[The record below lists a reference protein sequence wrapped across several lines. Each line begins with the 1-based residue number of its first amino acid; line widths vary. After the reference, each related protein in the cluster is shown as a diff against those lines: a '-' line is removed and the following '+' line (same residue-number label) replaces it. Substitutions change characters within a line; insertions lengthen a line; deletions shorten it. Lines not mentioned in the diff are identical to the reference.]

1 MFKLFF
7 FTAESEKNIKR
18 MKLMNEVVEKLNMTS
33 SSSSSDDCDVI
44 KPSGVA
50 KQRKSPVKIRTK
62 KVFDPKQSWCYLPST
77 IFM

>member
-1 MFKLFF
+1 MSKIIKIFNLLI
-7 FTAESEKNIKR
+7 AESEKNIKR

-62 KVFDPKQSWCYLPST
+62 KVFDPKQS
-77 IFM
+77 